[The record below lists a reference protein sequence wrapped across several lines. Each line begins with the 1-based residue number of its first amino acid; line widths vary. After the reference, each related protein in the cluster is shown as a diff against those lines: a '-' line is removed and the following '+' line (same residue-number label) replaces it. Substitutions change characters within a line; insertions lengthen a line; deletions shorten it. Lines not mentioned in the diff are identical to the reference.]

1 MLLQNSSQVAAGVT
15 GGVLGDL
22 LWTDPVDPA
31 LGALPSPN
39 FLKNKILIK
48 AKRIRLTANGSI
60 DIEGNLEDFMETPKG
75 RTEGQLFQ

>member
-1 MLLQNSSQVAAGVT
+1 MAELFTS
-15 GGVLGDL
+15 VLGPL

-31 LGALPSPN
+31 LGVLPSPN

-75 RTEGQLFQ
+75 RT